1 MTKKITQAVLLLF
14 LVLGLTAAEA
24 QDRYA
29 RFTKTVQDLYHLASE
44 KELED
49 YWSGL
54 VAKHHIP
61 LIVEDSIAF
70 LFRGDARKVVW
81 MGDFNGWGY
90 SKTFRN
96 EGQRIPRTNIW
107 ILKGALPK
115 DARVDYK
122 ILLNDTQWM
131 VDPANP
137 SNQWSGVGGGS
148 INSELRMPEWRE
160 DPVTIQPVAG
170 APTGK
175 LQKDLLFSSNQM
187 TYQVTYSVYTPP
199 GYQPDKPYPV
209 VYVTDGYEYMH
220 DRMGN
225 MVTILDNLIH
235 LGKIRPLIAI
245 FIDHR
250 DPINRSVNRRMQ
262 ELAMNEKYLNFV
274 TLELMPQVESTYRI
288 SNEPSHRAVIGTS
301 VGGISAAWLV
311 FNRPDLLGMAGIQS
325 PAFWVKPEIYGVCEK
340 SQARPIKIFM
350 TTGLIHDAEEGTL
363 KMQEILDR
371 KSCPNVF
378 RAVNQGNSWGNWR
391 DLLDD
396 MLIYLFP
403 V

>member
-1 MTKKITQAVLLLF
+1 MKKITPVGLLLF
-14 LVLGLTAAEA
+14 FLLLLPTAKA

-29 RFTKTVQDLYHLASE
+29 RFTQTIRDLYYLTSE

-70 LFRGDARKVVW
+70 LYRGDARKVVW

-96 EGQRIPRTNIW
+96 EGQRIPRTNLW

-122 ILLNDTQWM
+122 ILLNDSQWM
-131 VDPANP
+131 VDPVNP
-137 SNQWSGVGGGS
+137 WSQWSGVGGGS
-148 INSELRMPEWRE
+148 INSELRMPEWKE
-160 DPVTIQPVAG
+160 DPLTTQPVSG

-175 LQKDLLFSSNQM
+175 VDKDLLFSSSQM
-187 TYQVTYSVYTPP
+187 TYQVTYSVYTPQ
-199 GYQPDKPYPV
+199 GYESDKRYPV

-235 LGKIRPLIAI
+235 LGKIQPIVAV

-250 DPINRSVNRRMQ
+250 DPINRAVNRRMQ
-262 ELAMNEKYLNFV
+262 ELAINENYLNLV
-274 TLELMPQVESTYRI
+274 TRELIPLIESTYRI
-288 SNEPSHRAVIGTS
+288 SKEPSDRAVIGTS

-311 FNRPDLLGMAGIQS
+311 FSRPDLFGMAGIQS
-325 PAFWVKPEIYGVCEK
+325 PAFWFKPEIYNLCDK
-340 SQARPIKIFM
+340 SQARPVRIFM

-363 KMQEILDR
+363 RMQEILDR

-403 V
+403 A